1 MTFIF
6 SARLLFDFLDIYP
19 AIPPAAPSAALTW
32 EFLMLIL
39 VKLLLP
45 LRVFT
50 SIPTSADSTPSTFE
64 SSMFIFITF
73 RFRAVSPKSPAF
85 SSRPFSV
92 WPLPS
97 NVLLAG
103 R

>member
-45 LRVFT
+45 LSVFT
-50 SIPTSADSTPSTFE
+50 SIPTSAVSMPSTFE
-64 SSMFIFITF
+64 SSIVIFLTF
-73 RFRAVSPKSPAF
+73 RFWAVTPKSP
-85 SSRPFSV
+85 SCNSRPFSV

-97 NVLLAG
+97 NVLLAE